1 MKLWTQGDKFFVKRG
16 TRHGYNRPKD
26 TLSEVS
32 RLKDKRLMN
41 LLTTFG
47 WILLFLWSLEVLLF
61 LVSYRQRKS
70 S

>member
-1 MKLWTQGDKFFVKRG
+1 
-16 TRHGYNRPKD
+16 
-26 TLSEVS
+26 
-32 RLKDKRLMN
+32 MN